1 MQSTSDKLFTWF
13 KKSHMKVNPKK
24 CLPLLSLKIPTESPF
39 GDSSIKYSTKE
50 TLLGALIDSAL
61 RFDDHISLICAKVSR
76 KTNALGCV
84 TSFISYG
91 KRRLIMKAFIELQ
104 FSCCPLI

>member
-1 MQSTSDKLFTWF
+1 
-13 KKSHMKVNPKK
+13 MKVNPKK

-39 GDSSIKYSTKE
+39 GGSSIKYSTKE

-84 TSFISYG
+84 TSFMSYG
-91 KRRLIMKAFIELQ
+91 KRRLIMKAFIESQ
-104 FSCCPLI
+104 FRCYPLI